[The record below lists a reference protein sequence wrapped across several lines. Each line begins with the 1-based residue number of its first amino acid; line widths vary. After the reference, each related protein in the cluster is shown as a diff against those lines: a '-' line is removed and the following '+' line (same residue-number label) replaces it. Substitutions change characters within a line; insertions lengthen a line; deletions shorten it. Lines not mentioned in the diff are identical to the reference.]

1 MRRATK
7 LAFVLTTSLALG
19 ATALGL
25 APAATAA
32 PSPVD
37 KAQFGMHVPGIA
49 NGTVPS
55 VSYGS
60 VRLWD
65 SGVAWPQI
73 EKAKGDFWWTPLD
86 QAVQAANAQGL
97 QITYVLGSTPTWA
110 ATNKKQ
116 SNFLGKGAASMPN
129 MNAWRTWVSA
139 VVERYGPSIE
149 SYQIWNEA
157 NLPTFFQGTPKQMA
171 QLTREAARIIRAG
184 DPTAK
189 IVSASTTIRL
199 TSAYQ
204 KFFPK
209 YLNELRKA
217 GWPID
222 VVAVHTY
229 GPSKETPALRED
241 YIIDARQKMAKAGA
255 SRFPLWDTEVN
266 YGIKGPSKK
275 DKDQDIEGTQ
285 AASWVV
291 TTYLDSVRLGVER
304 THWYFWSA
312 PIDLLGVQVFNGT
325 TGAAGYQTAYQW
337 LAGAW
342 ATCGTEK
349 GVNFCDLDKGSPAR
363 VAWTDKGTA
372 SFAIPSYATKRCDVL
387 NSCTPV
393 TPGST
398 VTIGTDPA
406 WFGN

>member
-1 MRRATK
+1 MRRATSIAAI
-7 LAFVLTTSLALG
+7 LSTTLALG

-32 PSPVD
+32 SAPVD
-37 KAQFGMHVPGIA
+37 KSQFGMHVPGIA
-49 NGTVPS
+49 NGTDPS
-55 VSYGS
+55 VSFGS
-60 VRLWD
+60 IRLWD

-73 EKAKGDFWWTPLD
+73 EKAQGDYWWTPLD
-86 QAVQAANAQGL
+86 KAVQTADAQGL

-116 SNFLGKGAASMPN
+116 SNFLGRGAASMPN
-129 MNAWRTWVSA
+129 MNAWRTWVAA

-157 NLPTFFQGTPKQMA
+157 NLPTFFRGTPRQMA
-171 QLTREAARIIRAG
+171 QLTSEAARIIRAG

-189 IVSASTTIRL
+189 IVAASSTVRL
-199 TSAYQ
+199 KSAYQ

-209 YLNELRKA
+209 YLNELRRA

-222 VVAVHTY
+222 VLAIHTY
-229 GPSKETPALRED
+229 GPSRETPTLREE
-241 YIIDARQKMAKAGA
+241 YILDARAKIARAGG

-275 DKDQDIEGTQ
+275 DRDQDIEGFQ

-291 TTYLDSVRLGVER
+291 LTYLDSVRLDVDR

-312 PIDLLGVQVFNGT
+312 PIDLLGVQVFDGT
-325 TGAAGYQTAYQW
+325 TGAAGYQTAYNW
-337 LAGAW
+337 IAGAW
-342 ATCGTEK
+342 ANCGVEQ
-349 GVNFCDLDKGSPAR
+349 GVNYCNLDKGTPAK
-363 VAWTDKGTA
+363 VGWTDKGTA
-372 SFAIPSYATKRCDVL
+372 SFTVPSYATKRCDVL
-387 NSCTPV
+387 NQCTPV